1 MIQFA
6 VCDDEP
12 AMQQALCAEIDAWMQ
27 EQNETAY
34 HISCFC
40 GGRALLE
47 SACDFDIVFLDI
59 QMEQLNGMETAK
71 MLRQRSAST
80 VLIFVTVS
88 KEYVFDAFEVTAYD
102 YLLKPLNRERFQR
115 TMNRVLARF
124 NQAAPSI
131 VVQKGTS
138 CEVIPLAQIVYCEV
152 QGRKIYI
159 HQENGMV
166 TDYYDRLEEFE
177 RRLDRRFFKCH
188 RSYLV
193 NLDKV
198 RGCHAGQA
206 ALSDGSEIPVSRL
219 RERQLTE
226 ALLRHMKE
234 TRGSYGCL

>member
-1 MIQFA
+1 
-6 VCDDEP
+6 
-12 AMQQALCAEIDAWMQ
+12 
-27 EQNETAY
+27 
-34 HISCFC
+34 
-40 GGRALLE
+40 
-47 SACDFDIVFLDI
+47 
-59 QMEQLNGMETAK
+59 

-166 TDYYDRLEEFE
+166 TDYYDKLEEFE

>member
-1 MIQFA
+1 
-6 VCDDEP
+6 
-12 AMQQALCAEIDAWMQ
+12 MQ

-59 QMEQLNGMETAK
+59 QMEQLNGMEAAK

-80 VLIFVTVS
+80 ALIFVTVS

-166 TDYYDRLEEFE
+166 TDYYDKLEEFE

-206 ALSDGSEIPVSRL
+206 TLSDGSEIPVSRL

>member
-1 MIQFA
+1 
-6 VCDDEP
+6 
-12 AMQQALCAEIDAWMQ
+12 
-27 EQNETAY
+27 
-34 HISCFC
+34 
-40 GGRALLE
+40 
-47 SACDFDIVFLDI
+47 
-59 QMEQLNGMETAK
+59 METAQ
-71 MLRQRSAST
+71 MLRQLSAST
-80 VLIFVTVS
+80 VLIFATVS

-115 TMNRVLARF
+115 TMNRVLAGF

-166 TDYYDRLEEFE
+166 TDFYDKLEEFE

-206 ALSDGSEIPVSRL
+206 ALLDGSEIPVSRL

>member
-1 MIQFA
+1 MLFIA
-6 VCDDEP
+6 VDDE
-12 AMQQALCAEIDAWMQ
+12 AYMLDEIAEALHSVRPKDEILTFSSPITALEAIREQMVDA
-27 EQNETAY
+27 A
-34 HISCFC
+34 
-40 GGRALLE
+40 
-47 SACDFDIVFLDI
+47 FLDI
-59 QMEQLNGMETAK
+59 QMEQLNGMEAAK